1 MCHEQWALRVVKR
14 LRFFVLILGMTFLT
28 NTQANND
35 LAKGEITLYDGLV
48 GANLV
53 NPEENL
59 LRTADAVW
67 VPANSEALIPVT
79 VPFRHGSGLS
89 IIEPS
94 ITLSG
99 KYLALA
105 RSIVTPKGNRT
116 VCKVLNPTNAGV
128 FLKRRTVVA
137 TIQNISIDSVTVVD
151 DKWEHKQDNTEEFV
165 SMEGQLE
172 SISQKGIKLE
182 KNSLKDDEYRQL
194 VGLIYQNLDL
204 FATGM
209 KDLVGTDIVKHEIDT
224 GGCSPDSKKI
234 L

>member
-1 MCHEQWALRVVKR
+1 
-14 LRFFVLILGMTFLT
+14 
-28 NTQANND
+28 
-35 LAKGEITLYDGLV
+35 LYDGLV

-59 LRTADAVW
+59 LRTVDAVW
-67 VPANSEALIPVT
+67 VPARSEALIPVT

-128 FLKRRTVVA
+128 FLKRRTVIA
-137 TIQNISIDSVTVVD
+137 SIQKISIDSVTVVD
-151 DKWEHKQDNTEEFV
+151 DNWNDIQDNTEKSV
-165 SMEGQLE
+165 SLEGQLE
-172 SISQKGIKLE
+172 SFSQKGIKLE
-182 KNSLKDDEYRQL
+182 KSSLTDDEYRQL
-194 VGLIYQNLDL
+194 VGLIYQNVDL

-224 GGCSPDSKKI
+224 GDARPIRKRTYRQSPQI
-234 L
+234 IIIIIII